1 MPSGMTPAATEPA
14 TKGMRRIPG
23 GSFAMGSEDF
33 YPEERPVR
41 TVTVGALWMDDHPVT
56 NLEFGRFVKATGYVT
71 VAERPPEPAAF
82 PSADPDVLVPGSLV
96 FQPSAGPV
104 DLRDFRNW
112 WAYVPGAYWRRP
124 EGPGSNLGGRERH
137 PVVHVAHADAE
148 AYAAWAGKALPTE
161 AEWEHAARG
170 GLDGA
175 VFAWG
180 DEFAPGGRMMA
191 NTWQGEF
198 PWQNLAADGY
208 AGTSPVGSYRPN
220 GYGLLDMTGNV
231 WEWTCDDFTPDHASA
246 PQRPCCV
253 PRAAEGEDAPR
264 KVIKGGSHLCAP
276 SYCLRYRPAARQSET
291 VDTGTSHIG
300 FRCVLRD

>member
-1 MPSGMTPAATEPA
+1 MTTPTAARA
-14 TKGMRRIPG
+14 TKGMRWIPG
-23 GSFAMGSEDF
+23 GTFAMGSEDF

-41 TVTVGALWMDDHPVT
+41 SVAVDGVWTDEHPVT

-71 VAERPPEPAAF
+71 VAERAPDPADF
-82 PSADPDVLVPGSLV
+82 PGADPDLLVPGSLV

-104 DLRDFRNW
+104 DLGDFRNW

-137 PVVHVAHADAE
+137 PAVHVAYEDAE

-161 AEWEHAARG
+161 SEWEHAARG

-175 VFAWG
+175 VYAWG
-180 DEFAPGGRMMA
+180 DELAPDGRMMA

-198 PWQNLAADGY
+198 PWQNLVADGY

-220 GYGLLDMTGNV
+220 GYGLVDMTGNI
-231 WEWTCDDFTPDHASA
+231 WEWTCDDFTPDHSDPAA
-246 PQRPCCV
+246 RPCCV
-253 PRAAEGEDAPR
+253 PAAAGESAPR

-300 FRCVLRD
+300 FRCVLRA